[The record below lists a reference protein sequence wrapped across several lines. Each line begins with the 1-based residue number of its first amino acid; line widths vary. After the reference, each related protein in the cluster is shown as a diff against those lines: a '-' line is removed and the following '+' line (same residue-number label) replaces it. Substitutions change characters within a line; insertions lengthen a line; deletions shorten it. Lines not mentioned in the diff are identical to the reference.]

1 MSYGNSYALKVRM
14 LSTQAWADV
23 VKLSKALHVIR
34 NVSFS
39 VKAQRNMARRT
50 LSGALVDSPF
60 SRNRRFA
67 CGMFV
72 DLGFPTVS
80 KLYNQ
85 LISSLDVHTRDVE
98 KERANSERME
108 GAFNDAKQSF
118 VNAVESLCFML
129 DAVESYT
136 VNGIYD
142 AEHFESEFNLVWEE
156 EVEGEPGD

>member
-108 GAFNDAKQSF
+108 GAFN
-118 VNAVESLCFML
+118 
-129 DAVESYT
+129 ESYT

-142 AEHFESEFNLVWEE
+142 AENFESEFNLVWEE